1 MPGEI
6 KSFDGVYLAA
16 DQGDRNFVVYDTTT
30 NPWTPVWDRWS
41 HESEHGNP
49 TPNPD
54 LPIIDT
60 PTTPSPMIPS
70 NPVKLIEGVNPIGM
84 SYWRNINYHAGRNSF
99 MVALSINDQLR
110 VLTVDKNSLQVV
122 DDKSLGIHHTGE
134 GIYFSVSRHD
144 ILYVPLGGR
153 LIAVNVF
160 TGDRAT
166 IWESDQYKL
175 WQVHSNFNEN
185 IHSSTLQDSNYN
197 PVAWGVFNGHRL
209 FSFPMN
215 NEPDEC
221 QIDKTGEWLLVKEKE
236 GKNEYNRIIHVA
248 SGDEKRVN
256 NPEGAVGHSDN
267 GFGCALGE
275 NDYSPHAGALDMIYF
290 DSLSKYHIY
299 STGIWNMGYFSF
311 TNAKPGPIENQ
322 FGLIT
327 TPDQLIKINL
337 DGSGTGV
344 VVCPN
349 LTQSQEYEHRP
360 KANLCPLGEYAVW
373 TAYVNGSIDL
383 FVVRVP

>member
-84 SYWRNINYHAGRNSF
+84 SYWRNINYHAGRNTF

-144 ILYVPLGGR
+144 ILYVPLDGA
-153 LIAVNVF
+153 LFAVNIY
-160 TGDRAT
+160 TGDRAE
-166 IWESDQYKL
+166 IWRMPGKNL
-175 WQVHSNFNEN
+175 WQ
-185 IHSSTLQDSNYN
+185 IHSS
-197 PVAWGVFNGHRL
+197 FNEDMHSATVKDQNWNIVGWAVHGIRDIVY
-209 FSFPMN
+209 PIVGP
-215 NEPDEC
+215 PDEC
-221 QIDKTGEWLLVKEKE
+221 QIDKSGEYLIIKE
-236 GKNEYNRIIHVA
+236 GDYNRIIHIM
-248 SGDEKRVN
+248 SGNERIIQ
-256 NPEGAVGHSDN
+256 NPAGALGHSDC
-267 GFGCALGE
+267 GFKCMMGE
-275 NDYSPHAGALDMIYF
+275 NDYSNSPGALDLINLDTLESRLMF
-290 DSLSKYHIY
+290 
-299 STGIWNMGYFSF
+299 STGIWNMGYVSF
-311 TNAKPGPIENQ
+311 TNAHPTRPNQ
-322 FGLIT
+322 ICLVT
-327 TPDQLIKINL
+327 TPDNLIKVNFDWPHEATII
-337 DGSGTGV
+337 
-344 VVCPN
+344 CPN

-373 TAYVNGSIDL
+373 TAFVENSLNAY
-383 FVVRVP
+383 VVRVP